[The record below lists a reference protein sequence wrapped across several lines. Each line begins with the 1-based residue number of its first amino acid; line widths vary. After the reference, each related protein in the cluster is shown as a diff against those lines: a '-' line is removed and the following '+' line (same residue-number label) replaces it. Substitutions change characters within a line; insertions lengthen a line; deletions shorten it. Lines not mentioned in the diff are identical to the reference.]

1 MSELD
6 NKNMPSDELLTA
18 FIDGE
23 LDAAERDRMEK
34 LIAGDARVAERFDFL
49 SRSDLPFREA
59 FEPVLAAASSA
70 KLDAM
75 LASIPSTKEQK
86 KAASGIGRRGFL
98 SAIAACLVAGV
109 AIDRAA
115 IGISHRLAKP
125 DTKPDEGT
133 EWRAVVAE
141 YLSLY
146 TPDTLSAPA
155 GDRAEQA
162 AQLSEVGSK
171 LGLTLTPETVAI
183 PGVDFKRAQVLNYDS
198 KPLAQI
204 AYLDPENGP
213 MALCIIPSTKGASA
227 PDMENRR
234 GMNVVYWSNATHA
247 FMLIGHSPIDRM
259 KALADGVRGSL
270 AV

>member
-1 MSELD
+1 
-6 NKNMPSDELLTA
+6 MPSDELLTA

-23 LDAAERDRMEK
+23 LNAAESDRIEK
-34 LIAGDARVAERFDFL
+34 LIASDAHVAGRFDFL

-59 FEPVLAAASSA
+59 FEPVLASAPSA

-75 LASIPSTKEQK
+75 LASIPSAVEQK
-86 KAASGIGRRGFL
+86 RAASGISRRGFL
-98 SAIAACLVAGV
+98 SAIAACLVVGV

-115 IGISHRLAKP
+115 IGISHRLSRP
-125 DTKPDEGT
+125 EEGSD
-133 EWRAVVAE
+133 WRAVVAE

-146 TPDTLSAPA
+146 TPDTLSSPA
-155 GDRAEQA
+155 GNHAEQA
-162 AQLSEVGSK
+162 AQLNEVGSK
-171 LGLTLTPETVAI
+171 LGLTLTPEAVAL
-183 PGVDFKRAQVLNYDS
+183 PGIEFKRAQLLNYDS

-204 AYLDPENGP
+204 AYLDPESGP

-247 FMLIGHSPIDRM
+247 FMLIGHLPIDRM

>member
-1 MSELD
+1 
-6 NKNMPSDELLTA
+6 MPSDELLTA

-23 LDAAERDRMEK
+23 LNAAESDRIEK
-34 LIAGDARVAERFDFL
+34 LIASDAQVAERFDFL

-59 FEPVLAAASSA
+59 FEPVLAAAPSA
-70 KLDAM
+70 KLTAM
-75 LASIPSTKEQK
+75 LAAIPSASEQR
-86 KAASGIGRRGFL
+86 KATSGVSRRGFL
-98 SAIAACLVAGV
+98 SAIAACLVVGV

-115 IGISHRLAKP
+115 IGISRSLR
-125 DTKPDEGT
+125 KPDEAS

-155 GDRAEQA
+155 GNRAQQVV
-162 AQLSEVGSK
+162 QLSEVGSK
-171 LGLTLTPETVAI
+171 LGLTLTPEAVAL
-183 PGVDFKRAQVLNYDS
+183 PGIDFKRAQLLNYDN

-204 AYLDPENGP
+204 AYLDPESGP
-213 MALCIIPSTKGASA
+213 MALCITPSTKGASA

-234 GMNVVYWSNATHA
+234 GMNVVYWSNATLA
-247 FMLIGHSPIDRM
+247 FMLIGHLPIDRM

-270 AV
+270 AA

>member
-6 NKNMPSDELLTA
+6 NSNMPSDELLTA

-23 LDAAERDRMEK
+23 LDAAESGKIEK
-34 LIAGDARVAERFDFL
+34 LITSDAQVAERFDFL
-49 SRSDLPFREA
+49 SRGDLPFREA
-59 FEPVLAAASSA
+59 FEPVLAAAPSA
-70 KLDAM
+70 KLTAM
-75 LASIPSTKEQK
+75 LAAIPFTNEQK
-86 KAASGIGRRGFL
+86 KAVSGVSRRGFL
-98 SAIAACLVAGV
+98 SAIAACLVVGV

-115 IGISHRLAKP
+115 IGIRRSIDKP
-125 DTKPDEGT
+125 EEGSD
-133 EWRAVVAE
+133 WRAVVAE

-155 GDRAEQA
+155 GDHAEQA

-171 LGLTLTPETVAI
+171 LGLTLTPETVAL
-183 PGVDFKRAQVLNYDS
+183 PGIDFKRAQLLNYDS

-204 AYLDPENGP
+204 AYLDPESGP
-213 MALCIIPSTKGASA
+213 MALCIIPSTKGAAA

-247 FMLIGHSPIDRM
+247 FMLIGHLPIDRM